1 MNEPATRAGAA
12 GPTPA
17 GAGDPPARRSSR
29 HRGRAERLA
38 GVLLAPILTVAVAC
52 TAGVPASRGVP
63 EAAAEPALAA
73 GPADLVLRGAA
84 VYTVDA
90 ARSWARVV
98 AVRDGLIVYVGSES
112 GAAAWIGPAT
122 EVLDLP
128 GRMILPGFQDAHAH
142 PVISG
147 VEIGQCD
154 LLDLADR
161 DAVLAKVAECAAGQE
176 GEWLLGAGWQLPIFP
191 GNGPDRALLDEIA
204 PGRPVYLAAAD
215 GHSAWVS
222 SRALELAGIDAAT
235 PDPPGGRIER
245 RLDGEPS
252 GTLRENAMALVGR
265 LVPPPSLDERVEG
278 LLRAQELFLAHGVTA
293 VQEASASLAELEA
306 YQAAAARGELRLRVV
321 AALDVD
327 LDRGADSPA
336 AHAAELTALARRF
349 AGPHLSPTAAKIFLD
364 GVIEARTA
372 AMLEPYLDRPAD
384 RGELTLPP
392 ERLDPLVAALAAEG
406 FDVHVHA
413 IGDRAVRAAL
423 DAIERACTAEA
434 DPRPRHQLAH
444 IEVIDPADVP
454 RFRRL
459 GVIANFQPL
468 WAFPDSYIRDLTWP
482 AIGPERSRSIYP
494 MGSVHRAGGP
504 IAFGSDWSVTSLDP
518 LEGIEVAVTR
528 RDPDDPA
535 GAVMQPEER
544 LDLPTAL
551 AAYTAGAA
559 WANRLEGKTGSIE
572 VGKAADLVVLSA
584 DLFAIPV
591 EEISEVRV
599 VLTLIEGDIVYRAG
613 AVP

>member
-1 MNEPATRAGAA
+1 M
-12 GPTPA
+12 
-17 GAGDPPARRSSR
+17 RRSF
-29 HRGRAERLA
+29 ARLVLALSTAAALAACA
-38 GVLLAPILTVAVAC
+38 GGALRETETGAVAVA
-52 TAGVPASRGVP
+52 
-63 EAAAEPALAA
+63 EA
-73 GPADLVLRGAA
+73 PADLVLRGAA

-90 ARSWARVV
+90 ARSWARAV
-98 AVRDGLIVYVGSES
+98 AVRGGRIVYVGSEA

-128 GRMILPGFQDAHAH
+128 GRMVLPGFQDAHAH
-142 PVISG
+142 PVVSG

-154 LLDLADR
+154 LLGLGDR
-161 DAVLAKVAECAAGQE
+161 DAVLAKVAECAAEQE
-176 GEWLLGAGWQLPIFP
+176 GEWLLGAGWPLPVFP
-191 GNGPDRALLDEIA
+191 GAGPDRALLDEIA
-204 PGRPVYLAAAD
+204 PGRPAYLAAAD

-245 RLDGEPS
+245 RADGEPS
-252 GTLRENAMALVGR
+252 GTLRENATDLVGR
-265 LVPPPSLDERVEG
+265 LVPPPSLEERVEG
-278 LLRAQELFLAHGVTA
+278 LLRAQELFLAHGITA

-306 YQAAAARGELRLRVV
+306 YQAAAERGRLELRVV

-327 LDRGADSPA
+327 LDRGAESPA
-336 AHAAELTALARRF
+336 AQAAELAALARRF

-372 AMLEPYLDRPAD
+372 AMLEPYLDSEDRDRPGD

-423 DAIERACTAEA
+423 DAIERAGAGDEKSR
-434 DPRPRHQLAH
+434 PRPRHQLAH

-468 WAFPDSYIRDLTWP
+468 WAFPDPYIRDLTWP
-482 AIGPERSRSIYP
+482 ALGPERSRSIYP
-494 MGSVHRAGGP
+494 IGSVHRAGGP
-504 IAFGSDWSVTSLDP
+504 IAFGSDWSVSSLNP

-528 RDPDDPA
+528 RNPDDPA

-559 WANRLEGKTGSIE
+559 WANRLEAETGSIE
-572 VGKAADLVVLSA
+572 VGKAADLVVLSD
-584 DLFAIPV
+584 DLFAIPA
-591 EEISEVRV
+591 EEISETQVL
-599 VLTLIEGDIVYRAG
+599 LTLIGGEAVYRAG
-613 AVP
+613 EPGASAAAP